1 MVDMGKKKKVCLWGG
16 ILVLLL
22 GSVASVLV
30 ALLKHEPSFYE
41 RAAIPESDQRRC
53 QSDAFFAKFSQM
65 MINVG
70 VDREGDWHFQF
81 SETELNSFFE
91 EGFVRLGEA
100 DNFRKLGISQPR
112 IVLEDDQLRLAF
124 RYGSGWFSTVVSLEL
139 RLWAPKEANLLA
151 VEVRSRRA
159 GGLPISSLALLKELS
174 ELAKRH
180 NIDVTAYRY
189 NGNPVAL
196 VRFQAGE
203 RARPSMMLSALKIA
217 PGSLTLSGQTVDLVH
232 PHDLPAGV
240 LTPAGN

>member
-1 MVDMGKKKKVCLWGG
+1 MVIMGKKKKLCLWGG
-16 ILVLLL
+16 ILALLL
-22 GSVASVLV
+22 GGGGSVLAV
-30 ALLKHEPSFYE
+30 LLKHEPGFYE
-41 RAAIPESDQRRC
+41 RAAIPETEQRKS

-100 DNFRKLGISQPR
+100 DNFRKMGISHPR

-139 RLWAPKEANLLA
+139 RIWAPKEANLLA

-180 NIDVTAYRY
+180 NIDVTAYRH

-196 VRFQAGE
+196 VRFQSGE
-203 RARPSMMLSALKIA
+203 SVRPSMLLSVLKIA
-217 PGSLTLSGQTVDLVH
+217 PGSLTISGQTVDTAH
-232 PHDLPAGV
+232 PHELRAAALP
-240 LTPAGN
+240 PAGN